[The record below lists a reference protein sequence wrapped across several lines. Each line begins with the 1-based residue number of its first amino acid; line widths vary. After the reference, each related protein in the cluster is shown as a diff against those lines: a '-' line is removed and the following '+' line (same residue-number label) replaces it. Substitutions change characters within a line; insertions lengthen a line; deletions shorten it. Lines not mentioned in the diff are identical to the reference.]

1 MKKNVRLF
9 LALLS
14 FASMAWAQE
23 TESNALK
30 KNPERWQAGK
40 EMALEYNPAQTVLKG
55 EKSIQGVIYFWQDYH
70 WVANDLDLKQD
81 GDVWKT
87 TVRIPENAAFTTMK
101 FVAGDKKDIGGVNLL
116 YSSVIQSKEGQ
127 DMPSCYVGWA
137 LLRDS
142 LQTYGIPDFLE
153 KDTRRIDDEVLEF
166 WFRNELKYHPQEQK
180 NVLWYLYEV
189 WNRTMPGKN
198 HDKMAASI
206 PFLMELDKQEPVS
219 EEIWLKALNVSQN
232 VLRNDSLSKVLEN
245 KILTAYPDGIMAR
258 DKELYRLFRVM
269 DPDEKEKEFVTFLKR
284 FPPEKFVNVQ
294 TENTFLYYGKIFQ
307 SVIYNQVIKHNN
319 YQLLLDYLPY
329 APFSMLETFY
339 WHMVQ
344 IPYPGGQVKADFI
357 LPYAEAIYNEKKS
370 RPRTQSQ
377 MCYSPREWNER
388 FYSEWKGALLV
399 HAQLKNECGDPKG
412 AILLMDTLSTY
423 FGTKVTDFNAS
434 YVDMMEKCGRN
445 EEVIPYIK
453 RALKDNAASPEMLN
467 RLKKEYVTEKK
478 TEEGFDAY
486 VNSLKAADELSA
498 QRKEVLSKLVNEPIQ
513 LFAVDALEGERI
525 DMTKMQG
532 KIIVLDFWAT
542 WCAPCKAA
550 MPGMQ
555 MAVNKYKDDK
565 DVVFLFVSTMET
577 TKNFRQTITDFIKS
591 KGFTFQVVLDEPDP
605 KSGKR
610 ELVYNTYARAFHF
623 SGIPQKMIID
633 GKGNLRW
640 RSLGYH
646 GSPSALA
653 DEIGFVIDYLKAEE
667 LAKLQK

>member
-1 MKKNVRLF
+1 
-9 LALLS
+9 
-14 FASMAWAQE
+14 
-23 TESNALK
+23 
-30 KNPERWQAGK
+30 
-40 EMALEYNPAQTVLKG
+40 
-55 EKSIQGVIYFWQDYH
+55 
-70 WVANDLDLKQD
+70 
-81 GDVWKT
+81 
-87 TVRIPENAAFTTMK
+87 
-101 FVAGDKKDIGGVNLL
+101 
-116 YSSVIQSKEGQ
+116 
-127 DMPSCYVGWA
+127 
-137 LLRDS
+137 
-142 LQTYGIPDFLE
+142 
-153 KDTRRIDDEVLEF
+153 
-166 WFRNELKYHPQEQK
+166 
-180 NVLWYLYEV
+180 
-189 WNRTMPGKN
+189 
-198 HDKMAASI
+198 
-206 PFLMELDKQEPVS
+206 
-219 EEIWLKALNVSQN
+219 
-232 VLRNDSLSKVLEN
+232 
-245 KILTAYPDGIMAR
+245 
-258 DKELYRLFRVM
+258 
-269 DPDEKEKEFVTFLKR
+269 
-284 FPPEKFVNVQ
+284 
-294 TENTFLYYGKIFQ
+294 
-307 SVIYNQVIKHNN
+307 
-319 YQLLLDYLPY
+319 
-329 APFSMLETFY
+329 
-339 WHMVQ
+339 
-344 IPYPGGQVKADFI
+344 
-357 LPYAEAIYNEKKS
+357 
-370 RPRTQSQ
+370 
-377 MCYSPREWNER
+377 
-388 FYSEWKGALLV
+388 
-399 HAQLKNECGDPKG
+399 
-412 AILLMDTLSTY
+412 
-423 FGTKVTDFNAS
+423 
-434 YVDMMEKCGRN
+434 MEKCGRN